1 MTINIDQTLASEMTG
16 SDKAQKIDLLFR
28 YMEDKGQSYYD
39 EAVTQLQHALQCALQ
54 AKKDCASNSLVT
66 SALLHDLGHFLT
78 DEHDENHNF
87 LKEDFEHEEVGAAY
101 LKPFF
106 DEVVLTP
113 IRLHVPA
120 KRYLCTVDRLYYE
133 KLSDASKRSFQL
145 QGGFMEPEE
154 KSMFESI
161 PYYEC
166 AVKLRIWD
174 DKAKTKGQETLSLKS
189 YRFAVAGSLK

>member
-78 DEHDENHNF
+78 NEQKEKEN
-87 LKEDFEHEEVGAAY
+87 
-101 LKPFF
+101 
-106 DEVVLTP
+106 
-113 IRLHVPA
+113 IRLRHQ
-120 KRYLCTVDRLYYE
+120 RYPSR
-133 KLSDASKRSFQL
+133 
-145 QGGFMEPEE
+145 
-154 KSMFESI
+154 
-161 PYYEC
+161 
-166 AVKLRIWD
+166 
-174 DKAKTKGQETLSLKS
+174 
-189 YRFAVAGSLK
+189 